1 MSFALTPPQTLATL
15 VLAAVVLGCL
25 AMGVRLFVFESPE
38 AWMAWI
44 LRGSVALAVGVAGVF
59 AYFLW
64 GAFHSTV
71 TIEKGLIRLQVPIYS
86 VTIPLD
92 SIDAEGARLVDLA
105 KNREFK
111 PGIRTNGLGVPGYRL
126 GHFRLANGLR
136 ARLALSTK
144 SSIAYVPFDRRT
156 ALLLSVEEGEK
167 FIAALKSAGAGNA
180 GRT

>member
-1 MSFALTPPQTLATL
+1 MSFALTPPQTMATL

-25 AMGVRLFVFESPE
+25 AMGIRLFVFESPE
-38 AWMAWI
+38 TWMAWI

-59 AYFLW
+59 VYFLW

-71 TIEKGLIRLQVPIYS
+71 TIEKGLVRLQVPIYAM
-86 VTIPLD
+86 TIPLD
-92 SIDAEGARLVDLA
+92 SVDTEGARLLDLA

-126 GHFRLANGLR
+126 GHFRLVNGHR
-136 ARLALSTK
+136 ARLASTTR
-144 SSIAYVPFDRRT
+144 SGIAYVPFDRRT

-167 FIAALKSAGAGNA
+167 FIAALRSAGAGKT
-180 GRT
+180 GRI

>member
-1 MSFALTPPQTLATL
+1 MATL
-15 VLAAVVLGCL
+15 ILAAVVLGCL
-25 AMGVRLFVFESPE
+25 AIGFRLLVFESPE
-38 AWMAWI
+38 AWMTWI
-44 LRGSVALAVGVAGVF
+44 LRGSVALTVGVAGVF
-59 AYFLW
+59 VYFLW

-71 TIEKGLIRLQVPIYS
+71 TIEKGLVRLQVPIYS

-92 SIDAEGARLVDLA
+92 SIDAEGARLIDLA

-126 GHFRLANGLR
+126 GHFRLANGHR
-136 ARLALSTK
+136 ARLALTTR

-156 ALLLSVEEGEK
+156 ALLLSVEEGER
-167 FIAALKSAGAGNA
+167 FIAALRSAGAGTT

>member
-1 MSFALTPPQTLATL
+1 
-15 VLAAVVLGCL
+15 
-25 AMGVRLFVFESPE
+25 
-38 AWMAWI
+38 MAWI
-44 LRGSVALAVGVAGVF
+44 LRGSVALAVGLAGVF

-64 GAFHSTV
+64 GAFHSTA

-92 SIDAEGARLVDLA
+92 SIDAEGARLVDFA
-105 KNREFK
+105 KNPEFK

-136 ARLALSTK
+136 ARLALTTK

-167 FIAALKSAGAGNA
+167 FIAALKSADAGNA